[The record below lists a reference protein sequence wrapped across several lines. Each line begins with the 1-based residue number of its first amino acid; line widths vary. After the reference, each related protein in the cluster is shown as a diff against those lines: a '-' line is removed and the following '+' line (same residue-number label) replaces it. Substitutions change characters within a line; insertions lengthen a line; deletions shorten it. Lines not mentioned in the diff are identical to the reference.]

1 MSFFDISS
9 VPVKITGFD
18 PECIVGRVDLSVGN
32 YAAAIIEPRKALLS
46 CGLVYLCESK
56 GVDWEQLIENGC
68 TNDPRIVEIA
78 TKLIRGKLSE
88 RDVGTVYPPLDK
100 AG

>member
-18 PECIVGRVDLSVGN
+18 PKCIVGSVDLSVGE
-32 YAAAIIEPRKALLS
+32 YAAAIVEPRRLLLF
-46 CGLVYLCESK
+46 CGLVYLCGSH
-56 GVDWEQLIENGC
+56 GTQWEQLIENDC

-78 TKLIRGKLSE
+78 TKLIRGNLSE

-100 AG
+100 